1 MTNFPFELSKQ
12 VKHIDIVKTR
22 TACINDAF
30 TAIETAKLTLSRLEE
45 MAAKRADGKL
55 LDIHTVGTTT
65 HSLRNSVDR
74 ILVGLI
80 ESQTIPG
87 DNA

>member
-1 MTNFPFELSKQ
+1 MTNFPFELRKQ

-22 TACINDAF
+22 TACINNAF

-45 MAAKRADGKL
+45 MAAQRADGKL
-55 LDIHTVGTTT
+55 LDIHTE
-65 HSLRNSVDR
+65 SVDR

>member
-22 TACINDAF
+22 TASINNAF
-30 TAIETAKLTLSRLEE
+30 TAIDTAKHAIRRLAE
-45 MAAKRADGKL
+45 MATQRADGKL

-65 HSLRNSVDR
+65 HALRDSVDR